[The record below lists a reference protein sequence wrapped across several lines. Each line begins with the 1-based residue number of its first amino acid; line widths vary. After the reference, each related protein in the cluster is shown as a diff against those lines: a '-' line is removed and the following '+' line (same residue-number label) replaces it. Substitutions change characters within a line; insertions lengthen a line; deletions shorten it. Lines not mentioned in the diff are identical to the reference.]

1 MKAGVGWLTSSLL
14 LHTRLANN
22 LFRFAPTTNKSRQRL
37 HRRLR
42 RIQVDPFVR
51 VVRVAA
57 ARAEQKRRSAEVS
70 MENEHV
76 AWPADAADQ
85 RLRARHLPEGFGKLR
100 HDRMPWVNRRPGQEF
115 NRKARLR
122 LDREQIGS
130 RRDGLLEPR
139 EELLIYRFKLLA
151 WHALPVQLD
160 ATTDGKRDRLFH
172 SPSAAIDFGDPDG
185 NRVVAARI
193 ESMNGRVPFSLVS
206 KVLDSSEEVIKLICD
221 RRRRGA
227 FAENSAV
234 VGVERDVRDAPA
246 HLRGADHL
254 LARFCDDGRIGVVS
268 PQPGRERAVDAAEL
282 FIDDGFDQQIAAE

>member
-1 MKAGVGWLTSSLL
+1 MRPFALSFFIGQSKIECVLTSAPR
-14 LHTRLANN
+14 TE
-22 LFRFAPTTNKSRQRL
+22 LFRFTPPADKPGQRL

-42 RIQVDPFVR
+42 RIQIDPFVR
-51 VVRVAA
+51 VVRIAS
-57 ARAEQKRRSAEVS
+57 ARAEQQRWRVEMS

-76 AWPADAADQ
+76 AWPSDAPHQ
-85 RLRARHLPEGFGKLR
+85 RSRARDLPESFGKLR

-151 WHALPVQLD
+151 WHALPIQLD
-160 ATTDGKRDRLFH
+160 ATADGKRDRLSH

-221 RRRRGA
+221 RRRRDA
-227 FAENSAV
+227 FAENSTV
-234 VGVERDVRDAPA
+234 VSVERDMRDAPA

-254 LARFCDDGRIGVVS
+254 LARFCDNGRIGVVS
-268 PQPGRERAVDAAEL
+268 PQPRRERAVDAAEL
-282 FIDDGFDQQIAAE
+282 FID

>member
-14 LHTRLANN
+14 LSMRLANN

-42 RIQVDPFVR
+42 RIQIDPFVR
-51 VVRVAA
+51 VVRIAS
-57 ARAEQKRRSAEVS
+57 ARAEQQRWRVEMS

-76 AWPADAADQ
+76 AWPSDAPHQ
-85 RLRARHLPEGFGKLR
+85 RSRARDLPESFGKLR
-100 HDRMPWVNRRPGQEF
+100 HDRMPRVNRRPGQEF
-115 NRKARLR
+115 NRKARPR

-151 WHALPVQLD
+151 RHALPVQLD
-160 ATTDGKRDRLFH
+160 ATADGKRDRLFH

-206 KVLDSSEEVIKLICD
+206 KVLDSSKEVIKLICD
-221 RRRRGA
+221 RRRRDA
-227 FAENSAV
+227 FAENSTV
-234 VGVERDVRDAPA
+234 VSVERDMRDAPA

-254 LARFCDDGRIGVVS
+254 LARFCDNGRIGVVS
-268 PQPGRERAVDAAEL
+268 PQPRRKRAVDAAEL
-282 FIDDGFDQQIAAE
+282 FINDGLDEQIAAQ